1 MGAPADLPSL
11 IPNTDDWVG
20 CAVVVLEAGGLLN
33 GFIIGCAVGADEFF
47 GMPKLNMGVG
57 ASDGVAAARGLDGGT
72 LVGLFVIAKL
82 NFGFDASLVPPAGT
96 ALVLGLELFSL
107 EVAGLGFCPS
117 EKIPWGVVIEPF
129 PCAAD
134 GGFDE
139 GLFDC
144 AFVCPKGKIE
154 EAAEPLVSGAD
165 EGAVVGCAV
174 FVKKVGVVELD
185 VTRPL
190 AAGIDVDV
198 CVTGFG
204 AEGKGNKVAGA
215 AAAVLASGLSFASLD
230 WVFRDG
236 VGILNSGGGLDGS
249 VAFESP
255 FGGGGRENTDA
266 PDGGAT
272 EGLSLGFGS
281 GIAGKVDAVATFF
294 ASTSF
299 ASASAF
305 AFSFSSALRLRR
317 AMASASISCFSHF
330 E

>member
-1 MGAPADLPSL
+1 M
-11 IPNTDDWVG
+11 
-20 CAVVVLEAGGLLN
+20 VLEAGGLLN

-47 GMPKLNMGVG
+47 GMPKLNVGFG
-57 ASDGVAAARGLDGGT
+57 ASDGVAAAGGLDGVT

-82 NFGFDASLVPPAGT
+82 NFGFDASLVPPAGIVL
-96 ALVLGLELFSL
+96 ALGLELFSL
-107 EVAGLGFCPS
+107 KVGGLGFCPS
-117 EKIPWGVVIEPF
+117 EKKFWGVVIEPL
-129 PCAAD
+129 PCGAD
-134 GGFDE
+134 GGFDK

-144 AFVCPKGKIE
+144 AFVCPKEKIE

-165 EGAVVGCAV
+165 GGAVMGCAV

-190 AAGIDVDV
+190 AAEIDVDV

-204 AEGKGNKVAGA
+204 AEGKGNRVAGA

-230 WVFRDG
+230 WAFRDG
-236 VGILNSGGGLDGS
+236 VGILNSSGGLDGS

-281 GIAGKVDAVATFF
+281 GIAGKVDAAATFF
-294 ASTSF
+294 ASASF
-299 ASASAF
+299 ASASASAF